1 MNIVAGVVELFKID
15 NLSLRCFVQTAI
27 LRYPY
32 KSHLRFPT
40 DYFPIHHLFVI

>member
-27 LRYPY
+27 LEYPH
-32 KSHLRFPT
+32 KSHLRFST
-40 DYFPIHHLFVI
+40 DYVPIQRPFVI